1 MRLKIIKIKNQLV
14 LPLPGEVIEN
24 LELTEGS
31 EVEVTIQDEEKWIL
45 MSSATDSQDLE
56 EVDEQYGEMMGDLI
70 DEFKSAFEKLADE
83 YSGPSSKKS

>member
-56 EVDEQYGEMMGDLI
+56 EVDEQYG
-70 DEFKSAFEKLADE
+70 
-83 YSGPSSKKS
+83 